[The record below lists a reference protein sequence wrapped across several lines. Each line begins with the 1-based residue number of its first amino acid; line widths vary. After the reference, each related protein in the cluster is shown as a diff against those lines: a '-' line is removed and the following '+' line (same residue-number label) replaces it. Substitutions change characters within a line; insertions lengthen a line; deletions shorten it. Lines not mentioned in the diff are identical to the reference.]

1 MNDQDKN
8 REQLIEELAE
18 LRQRLA
24 TVEPAPDWR
33 RQLEEALNQRE
44 ERFRS
49 LIEHSYG
56 AIVLID
62 ASGNFTYT
70 SSSIH
75 RILGY
80 QAEEL
85 LGTYGFD
92 LVHPDDVNTAL
103 LKFTGILQGPKSIDD
118 MEVRIQHKDAGWRCF
133 EVIGTNLLD
142 DPAVQGVVVNFWDIT
157 ERKQAEADLRHS
169 AERLRQARQAGGV
182 SIWEWD
188 LLTGQ
193 FFWDGDEPIHGWE
206 PGAFLDSFEV
216 TLEDIHPEDRMRS
229 LRRLTRRLSR
239 APS

>member
-1 MNDQDKN
+1 MIMLQPAGNGMNDQDKS

-70 SSSIH
+70 SPSIH

-103 LKFTGILQGPKSIDD
+103 LKFTGILQG
-118 MEVRIQHKDAGWRCF
+118 
-133 EVIGTNLLD
+133 
-142 DPAVQGVVVNFWDIT
+142 
-157 ERKQAEADLRHS
+157 
-169 AERLRQARQAGGV
+169 
-182 SIWEWD
+182 
-188 LLTGQ
+188 
-193 FFWDGDEPIHGWE
+193 
-206 PGAFLDSFEV
+206 
-216 TLEDIHPEDRMRS
+216 
-229 LRRLTRRLSR
+229 RRV
-239 APS
+239 